1 MDGAVTFG
9 TPYAQRSARDRD
21 GDATVRP
28 CRSGSRRAPGRLL
41 IYEGEHARIASARL
55 QLSLLVASS
64 LAETEL
70 GAGQRHGRARR
81 LN

>member
-28 CRSGSRRAPGRLL
+28 CRYGPRRAPGRLL

-55 QLSLLVASS
+55 QLSLLVVASS

-70 GAGQRHGRARR
+70 GAGQRHGRARPP
-81 LN
+81 